1 MYYKITVLLLFF
13 VLSADAAFAYEATV
27 RLTHIQDGDT
37 FKALVYEEE
46 TKIRLLDVDC
56 YETEKNA
63 RTHFQQ
69 EYYGLPYDEIVKR
82 GRESKQKLQ
91 DLIGQNKELFVK
103 WNKRDGFGRILGEV
117 YSGNINV
124 NKYMLQER
132 GCEKHTPANKMKKIK
147 NQ

>member
-1 MYYKITVLLLFF
+1 MYYKIIVLLLFF

-63 RTHFQQ
+63 WTHFQQ
-69 EYYGLPYDEIVKR
+69 EYYGLPYDDIVKR

-91 DLIGQNKELFVK
+91 DLDSDYFLSFALLRV
-103 WNKRDGFGRILGEV
+103 
-117 YSGNINV
+117 
-124 NKYMLQER
+124 
-132 GCEKHTPANKMKKIK
+132 
-147 NQ
+147 